1 MKFIPVF
8 LLFFVASGA
17 FAQETPKPFGEP
29 DPAKK
34 NLQVK
39 TACGQCM
46 LGMAGKGCTLAVRI
60 KNKTYFVENTGIDDH
75 GDPHADDGFCNK
87 VRKAEVQGE
96 IKDNR
101 FWATYFRLTDG
112 GNEKKN

>member
-8 LLFFVASGA
+8 LLFFVASWA
-17 FAQETPKPFGEP
+17 VAQETPKPFGEP

-34 NLQVK
+34 TLKVK
-39 TACGQCM
+39 AACGQCM

-60 KNKTYFVENTGIDDH
+60 KNKNYFVEGTRIDDY
-75 GDPHADDGFCNK
+75 GDPDAEGGFCSK
-87 VRKAEVQGE
+87 VKKAEVQGE
-96 IKDNR
+96 VKENK

-112 GNEKKN
+112 DKEKKN